1 MRLACVPSVNALFGE
16 EGDTVQKKAFASADF
31 IKQVKAG
38 TRNYKSLA
46 DAITKYFLGPANSSP
61 LIPNL

>member
-1 MRLACVPSVNALFGE
+1 MRLARVPSVNALFGA
-16 EGDTVQKKAFASADF
+16 EGDTVQKKSADF